1 MTACCGLAAWL
12 SNQRAISR
20 QPVSVFQFLARGE
33 PTRGHDVFF
42 KFRRYQLFAG
52 IDEGSLAEASHGRI
66 DCASLAQYNRLGQ
79 I

>member
-33 PTRGHDVFF
+33 PTLGHHVLVNS
-42 KFRRYQLFAG
+42 RRYQLLAG
-52 IDEGSLAEASHGRI
+52 FDECSLAEASHGRI
-66 DCASLAQYNRLGQ
+66 DCASLA
-79 I
+79 